1 MPQQQPTP
9 SLPCCRGAGGEAS
22 PAVSPGCF
30 ASSRRQKGTHRG
42 LSPGNPPT
50 PHFTAGSRREK
61 RRREALPPLYEEECL
76 CARRRCGVSVAAP
89 RPSPTHTHA
98 FVGAAAPDRGGSSPA
113 PPQIKESAD
122 SAAGVSAATAA
133 TPRLGA
139 AGPGGGREGG
149 RRRRGRKGRRRKEG
163 SGDEGGGRGER
174 GPTCSAG
181 TRSVCVEEGAPSTPG
196 GGGWR
201 SRRSLPHADG
211 TDPPP
216 SRPAAGCSGRGRR
229 RIGESRRSLA
239 TRRKTTAP
247 LPPARTPGRRR
258 PAPRPPEGPRRLPT
272 ADGGAGGLLLQLS
285 AVTFVPR
292 RPPARY
298 SPDRRRGGAKGTGR
312 SLLSALGSLS
322 RPRPSLNAPA
332 TALLAAAPRG
342 VRRSRSVLHGPGGSG
357 GDCSTRSLSV
367 PLPLPHRL
375 TD

>member
-22 PAVSPGCF
+22 PAVSPGFF

-76 CARRRCGVSVAAP
+76 CARRKSGVSVAAP

-181 TRSVCVEEGAPSTPG
+181 TRSVCVEEGAPSPPG
-196 GGGWR
+196 AGGWR

-211 TDPPP
+211 TDPPLPPRRWVFGAGEKEDRRVPPQSRYEEKNNRPPP
-216 SRPAAGCSGRGRR
+216 SCTHARPPPPGPAPPRGPAPPPHSRR
-229 RIGESRRSLA
+229 RGWRATSPAQRRYLCSAAPARPLLPRPEAGGSERNGAKPPLSSGLPQPASALA
-239 TRRKTTAP
+239 QRPSNGSARGGSARRAEEP
-247 LPPARTPGRRR
+247 IRPARTRRQ
-258 PAPRPPEGPRRLPT
+258 RR
-272 ADGGAGGLLLQLS
+272 
-285 AVTFVPR
+285 
-292 RPPARY
+292 
-298 SPDRRRGGAKGTGR
+298 
-312 SLLSALGSLS
+312 
-322 RPRPSLNAPA
+322 
-332 TALLAAAPRG
+332 
-342 VRRSRSVLHGPGGSG
+342 
-357 GDCSTRSLSV
+357 
-367 PLPLPHRL
+367 
-375 TD
+375 